1 MPSIGLIGVEN
12 SHAEHFIRFLNQ
24 ENRYAGFRVT
34 ALSGGVD
41 ARSTALAEA
50 GRIETIVDSAS
61 DLVGRVDAVIISTRD
76 GALHRSQAEPLLAA
90 AIPVLVD
97 KPLATSVDDA
107 DAILAAARASGTIV
121 YSASALRFARQ
132 IGRLKQ
138 WLRSSA
144 GLRHLQLTG
153 AGDVDGPHS
162 GLYFYGIH
170 HVEAALEVLGD
181 APLPDDLRVA
191 AFRSAGTTVASLQ
204 FGEVIM
210 TLTFVPPRDGG
221 QIGFHAGAVSA
232 DEVCNAEIELGRDY
246 NAPVLN
252 RFISSLRS
260 GRAPVEPVVMRA
272 PIVLMEKICAAL

>member
-24 ENRYAGFRVT
+24 EGRYAGFRAT
-34 ALSGGVD
+34 ALAGGMD
-41 ARSTALAEA
+41 ARSEALAEA
-50 GRIETIVDSAS
+50 GGIETIVDDAS
-61 DLVGRVDAVIISTRD
+61 DLVGRVDAAIISTRD

-90 AIPVLVD
+90 GIPVLVD

-107 DAILAAARASGTIV
+107 DAILSAARASGAMV

-132 IGRLKQ
+132 VGQLKQ
-138 WLRSSA
+138 WVRSST
-144 GLRHLQLTG
+144 GLRHLHVTG
-153 AGDVDGPHS
+153 AGDAAGPYS

-181 APLPDDLRVA
+181 SPLPDGIRVA
-191 AFRSAGTTVASLQ
+191 AFQSAGTTVATVQLD
-204 FGEVIM
+204 EVVI
-210 TLTFVPPRDGG
+210 TLTFVPPHDGG
-221 QIGFHAGAVSA
+221 QVGFHAGAVSA
-232 DEVCNAEIELGRDY
+232 DDLCNAEIELGRDY

-260 GRAPVEPVVMRA
+260 GRAPVEPVVMRT